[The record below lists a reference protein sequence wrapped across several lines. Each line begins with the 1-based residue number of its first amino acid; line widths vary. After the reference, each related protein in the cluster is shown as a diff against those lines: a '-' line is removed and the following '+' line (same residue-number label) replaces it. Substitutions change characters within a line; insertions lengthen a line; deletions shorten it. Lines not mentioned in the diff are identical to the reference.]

1 MVEYSYGGLL
11 NNNVYANNKKKK
23 EESENFAKGLLN
35 DPAYINAKAKN
46 EETMGILRNPTPN
59 NIQQRVNAYQN
70 VTDENMQYPPEVL
83 AEPKKVNML
92 QEYLFGNPN
101 GFQPSVDQKKL
112 VYKATKNLST
122 AEKLFFQSN
131 PEKFNEYMMK
141 FGDFAPDKTQ
151 IAGSQNAVSYND
163 LSTLGK
169 NNMDFMG
176 MANVN
181 STYAKMMIGQGAD
194 PREFDVNATVHGTTP
209 TDRTEGGQTYSY
221 AQWNSLNIQ
230 KNQTSKIGAIEN
242 EKKRGEQGYLT
253 VQSPIYNDDGTTS
266 WGEPVNVTLRPSDE
280 ALDTAF
286 NKEVRLKWGIQG
298 GFANEEANIRN
309 FNEVIDI
316 LDNPNAISSGMAF
329 EVTPEKITRLIESG
343 YKAEEDENGKAY
355 EINNTLDLV
364 RAVVFQSLKKTLG
377 GQFTEREAQRLVE
390 ATFNPSLPPEQ
401 NIKRILA
408 LRDKMLT
415 MFRTQQ
421 KAIEYYNKNNTL
433 YGYDTMIGS
442 IDIANLKEMSISDF
456 TDQTVQEMY
465 SSNLDFYKGLVLTSA
480 DGTQDFSRVNS
491 YYDSAGVLEKAFIDK
506 IFIKKK

>member
-1 MVEYSYGGLL
+1 MAEYNFGGLL

-23 EESENFAKGLLN
+23 EESENFATGLLN

-46 EETMGILRNPTPN
+46 EETMGNLRNPTPN

-70 VTDENMQYPPEVL
+70 VTDENMVYPPEVL

-92 QEYLFGNPN
+92 QEYLFGDPH
-101 GFQPSVDQKKL
+101 GFQPSVEQKKL

-151 IAGSQNAVSYND
+151 IAGSQDAVSYSD

-176 MANVN
+176 MANKN

-209 TDRTEGGQTYSY
+209 ADRTENGQTYSY

-230 KNQTSKIGAIEN
+230 KNQTTKIGGIAN
-242 EKKRGEQGYLT
+242 EKVRGEQGYLT

-266 WGEPVNVTLRPSDE
+266 WGEPENITLRPSDE

-286 NKEVRLKWGIQG
+286 NKEVRFCK
-298 GFANEEANIRN
+298 
-309 FNEVIDI
+309 
-316 LDNPNAISSGMAF
+316 
-329 EVTPEKITRLIESG
+329 
-343 YKAEEDENGKAY
+343 
-355 EINNTLDLV
+355 
-364 RAVVFQSLKKTLG
+364 
-377 GQFTEREAQRLVE
+377 
-390 ATFNPSLPPEQ
+390 
-401 NIKRILA
+401 
-408 LRDKMLT
+408 
-415 MFRTQQ
+415 
-421 KAIEYYNKNNTL
+421 
-433 YGYDTMIGS
+433 
-442 IDIANLKEMSISDF
+442 
-456 TDQTVQEMY
+456 
-465 SSNLDFYKGLVLTSA
+465 
-480 DGTQDFSRVNS
+480 
-491 YYDSAGVLEKAFIDK
+491 
-506 IFIKKK
+506 